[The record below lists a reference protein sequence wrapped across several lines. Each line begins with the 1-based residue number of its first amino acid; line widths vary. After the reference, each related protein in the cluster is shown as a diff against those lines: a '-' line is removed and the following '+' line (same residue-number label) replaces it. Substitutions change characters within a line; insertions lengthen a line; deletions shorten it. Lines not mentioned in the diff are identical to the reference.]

1 VSFTRLRHLL
11 KGSVS
16 AKGAR
21 LSPPLGASYARLAA
35 GASSVRRKP
44 LPGSSDASSP
54 GGAPTASAEDR
65 LHGERYSE
73 RASKDPKH
81 AGRGGPPL
89 VALASRLEVGHEEQ
103 TRSVC

>member
-1 VSFTRLRHLL
+1 VSFYAAPPPPQGLGER
-11 KGSVS
+11 KGREVVS
-16 AKGAR
+16 AAGRVVCEAR
-21 LSPPLGASYARLAA
+21 R

-44 LPGSSDASSP
+44 IPGSSDASSP

-89 VALASRLEVGHEEQ
+89 AALASRLEVGHEEQ